1 MPNRSQTIIDAPNSQ
16 RETLGSLTTV
26 AALSAIACLV
36 VVHRAILAGLL
47 TVRLVRRNT
56 SRANNS
62 CQNRKQN
69 FEIIFHRPSVAQDYR
84 RGQRKSAAPNQC
96 LHKFPN
102 PSKNRVGV
110 LN

>member
-47 TVRLVRRNT
+47 TVWLVCCETRG
-56 SRANNS
+56 ANHGR
-62 CQNRKQN
+62 QN
-69 FEIIFHRPSVAQDYR
+69 
-84 RGQRKSAAPNQC
+84 
-96 LHKFPN
+96 
-102 PSKNRVGV
+102 
-110 LN
+110 